1 MNAEHISRF
10 CRWLEKEKG
19 YSPHTVTSYRTD
31 LEECAA
37 LAKAKELVTFDG
49 KDVRTYVASLF
60 GRCKSSSVARKLSAL
75 RTFYRFLLREKVVDR
90 DPTIG
95 IMAPRLEQTM
105 PSVLTIDEVFGLL
118 RAPDTT
124 GAPGLRDRAFIE
136 VLYSTG
142 MRVAELVSCNVDDLD
157 FATGMV
163 RVLGKGKKERY
174 VPLGGPAQD
183 AVRDYL
189 PLREQLV
196 EGRKKRGH
204 GETVVALFLNGRGAR
219 LSVRSVERLIKQ
231 YGIQAG
237 IATTVTP
244 HGLRHSFA
252 THLLEMGADL
262 RTVQE
267 LLGHASLS
275 TTQKYTHLNADYLMK
290 VYDKAHPAARS
301 RKRGDKGAT
310 NG

>member
-1 MNAEHISRF
+1 MNAEHINRF
-10 CRWLEKEKG
+10 CRWLEVEKG
-19 YSPHTVTSYRTD
+19 YSPHTVTSYRAD

-37 LAKAKELVTFDG
+37 LAKTKELVMFDG
-49 KDVRTYVASLF
+49 KDVRAYVASLF

-75 RTFYRFLLREKVVDR
+75 RTFYRFLIREKVADR
-90 DPTIG
+90 DPTVG
-95 IMAPRLEQTM
+95 IVAPRLEQNI

-118 RAPDTT
+118 RAPDT
-124 GAPGLRDRAFIE
+124 ADELGLRDRAFLE

-142 MRVAELVSCNVDDLD
+142 MRVAELVSCNVGDLD

-163 RVLGKGKKERY
+163 RVLGKGRKERY
-174 VPLGGPAQD
+174 VPLGGPAIE
-183 AVRDYL
+183 AIEDYL
-189 PLREQLV
+189 PRREQLV
-196 EGRKKRGH
+196 VRRIKRGH
-204 GETVVALFLNGRGAR
+204 GETVVALFLNGRGSR

-231 YGIQAG
+231 YGIQTG

-244 HGLRHSFA
+244 HALRHSFA

-275 TTQKYTHLNADYLMK
+275 TTQKYTHVNADYLMK
-290 VYDKAHPAARS
+290 VYDKAHPAARF
-301 RKRGDKGAT
+301 RETADRGDETG
-310 NG
+310 